1 MISENVKALVR
12 YRIEQ
17 ADESIKATSLLFH
30 KGIFRRSVNS
40 AYYAMF
46 YSVLALLAIKK
57 KETSRHGGAI
67 GLFDREF
74 VKTGIF
80 SKDFSRWLH
89 RTFGLRQRC
98 DYEAQF
104 TISPEDTR
112 KTLENAQRFVDEVKS
127 VIEKMMFQNK
137 EAP

>member
-1 MISENVKALVR
+1 MISENVKALVQ
-12 YRIEQ
+12 YRLDQ
-17 ADESIKATSLLFH
+17 ADESVAAASLLFQQ
-30 KGIFRRSVNS
+30 GILRRSVNS

-46 YSVLALLAIKK
+46 YAVMALLAIEK
-57 KETSRHGGAI
+57 KETSRHGSAI

-89 RTFGLRQRC
+89 RAFDLRQRC

-104 TISPEDTR
+104 KISPEDTQA
-112 KTLENAQRFVDEVKS
+112 TLEAAEKFVAEVKS
-127 VIEKMMFQNK
+127 VIDEMLSRS
-137 EAP
+137 EADP

>member
-1 MISENVKALVR
+1 VITEKVKALVQ
-12 YRIEQ
+12 YRLEQ
-17 ADESIKATSLLFH
+17 ADESITAASLLYQ
-30 KGIFRRSVNS
+30 KGILRRSVNS

-46 YSVLALLAIKK
+46 YAVMALLVIKK

-74 VKTGIF
+74 VKENIF

-89 RTFGLRQRC
+89 RAFDLRQRC

-104 TISPEDTR
+104 NISPDETQA
-112 KTLENAQRFVDEVKS
+112 TLEAAEKFVAEVKS
-127 VIEKMMFQNK
+127 VITSMMPPT
-137 EAP
+137 ETGL